1 MLRFLAIEIWREKN
15 ACIAAAAKSSCCA
28 FPLHFP
34 EGEIPVAQTGSV
46 VSLVEQKKI
55 KQKKKSQRALQSE
68 NLKHSAELPSLSAR
82 LAALVLPQH
91 FSDKLVS
98 SHKKRRRFCAV
109 NAFRNQA
116 QGAL

>member
-15 ACIAAAAKSSCCA
+15 VCIAAAAKSSCCA

-55 KQKKKSQRALQSE
+55 KQKKK
-68 NLKHSAELPSLSAR
+68 KPKSAAE
-82 LAALVLPQH
+82 
-91 FSDKLVS
+91 
-98 SHKKRRRFCAV
+98 
-109 NAFRNQA
+109 
-116 QGAL
+116 